1 MKIKFRYKRFLGILL
16 VCYLG
21 IGFTS
26 SEFSISSNDIKKL
39 KEIAAA
45 TSSNSNILILPIE
58 GDIEVDRWRWTGQPD
73 DFFFPDAIVFSRPVA
88 YALRTATDPSV
99 GSNKYSV
106 NPSFSSN
113 CNNFLSIV
121 HPSTALP
128 ENSSPEVNSIVSV
141 LPRTT
146 RGAEF
151 LKFLCEN
158 GKNLTTYQVSDPDYL
173 PLTRFTFSVGES
185 RIVAFYVRFHNTIIL
200 PGDVWRQY
208 LREDLC
214 FRIDTSYFR
223 RSFNTPR

>member
-26 SEFSISSNDIKKL
+26 SEFFISSNDIKKL
-39 KEIAAA
+39 EEIAAA
-45 TSSNSNILILPIE
+45 TGSNSNILILPIE
-58 GDIEVDRWRWTGQPD
+58 GDIEVNRWRWTGD
-73 DFFFPDAIVFSRPVA
+73 LRDLIYPDAVVFSRPVA
-88 YALRTATDPSV
+88 YALRTRTDPSV
-99 GSNKYSV
+99 RSNQHSV

-158 GKNLTTYQVSDPDYL
+158 RKNLTTYQVSDPDYH
-173 PLTRFTFSVGES
+173 PLTRFTFPVGEN
-185 RIVAFYVRFHNTIIL
+185 RILDFYKRFHNNNNP

-214 FRIDTSYFR
+214 FRIDASYFR
-223 RSFNTPR
+223 RINTPR